1 MSGRGS
7 FRHGLARRRSPPR
20 WSARQWLA
28 FLLLA
33 ALALATFSGPAISN
47 LLPPGAPASGWLSAE
62 DDDAA
67 SGAALASGRLGLS
80 GQAQLSTTARDPLE
94 PPRGTPPAA
103 QPALARG
110 EPAAPAGTPQSLET
124 AAANARRPQP
134 RPAKR
139 PWLLPAA
146 DRPARLIP

>member
-33 ALALATFSGPAISN
+33 ALALATFSGPAIPN

-103 QPALARG
+103 QPAWRAASRLRLPAR
-110 EPAAPAGTPQSLET
+110 PKASKPRPRTRADRSLVQRS
-124 AAANARRPQP
+124 ALGSSRRPTGP
-134 RPAKR
+134 PA
-139 PWLLPAA
+139 
-146 DRPARLIP
+146 